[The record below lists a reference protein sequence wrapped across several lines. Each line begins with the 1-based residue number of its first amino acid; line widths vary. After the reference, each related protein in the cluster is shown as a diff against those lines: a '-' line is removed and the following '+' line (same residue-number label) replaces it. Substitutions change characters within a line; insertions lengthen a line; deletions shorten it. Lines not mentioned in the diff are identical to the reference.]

1 MAFPKHK
8 RTYGAKKATKKLHCR
23 AHKDKKSDLKCF
35 LQRKERSRTVFMEKK
50 KKYRCFF
57 TNTALLRCIF
67 ATQKVS
73 TDVFLQKT
81 LLKCKM
87 ETRKM
92 NRGCDVQ
99 DYLYLRCNSFF
110 GHWTHAFVFR
120 KVLDYM
126 LLYRFKY
133 TIRFR

>member
-1 MAFPKHK
+1 KVLS
-8 RTYGAKKATKKLHCR
+8 AKKSAL
-23 AHKDKKSDLKCF
+23 ALY
-35 LQRKERSRTVFMEKK
+35 LWEKK

-87 ETRKM
+87 EARKM
-92 NRGCDVQ
+92 NRGCDV
-99 DYLYLRCNSFF
+99 
-110 GHWTHAFVFR
+110 
-120 KVLDYM
+120 
-126 LLYRFKY
+126 
-133 TIRFR
+133 